1 MPNFDQTGSMGEGT
15 MTGRKM
21 GKCSQNESETPNVV
35 GRGRQGNGRGLARG
49 LGRGLGRGRNCGGG
63 MQNRFRGGEQ

>member
-1 MPNFDQTGSMGEGT
+1 MPNFDQTGPMGEGT

-21 GKCSQNESETPNVV
+21 GKCSQNESENPEFL

-63 MQNRFRGGEQ
+63 MQNRFRGGEK